1 MKNTLLLSTFV
12 LLAAFLPA
20 CFSDNTYD
28 EFAQCLTDEGV
39 VYYGAY
45 WCPNCQ
51 KQGQL
56 FGASQD
62 LLNYVECAEDG
73 KDSQYERCLLDGVD
87 SFPRWRFAD
96 GSELNGTQSLEAL
109 SEKSSCPLP
118 GEENEPKSV
127 LFQ

>member
-1 MKNTLLLSTFV
+1 MKKYLITATFAA
-12 LLAAFLPA
+12 LAVFLTA
-20 CFSDNTYD
+20 CSGSGQYD

-39 VYYGAY
+39 IYYGAY

-56 FGASQD
+56 FGSSKD

-73 KDSQYERCLLDGVD
+73 NDSQYERCLLEGVD
-87 SFPRWRFAD
+87 SFPRWRFSD
-96 GSELNGTQSLEAL
+96 GSELVGLQSLESL
-109 SEKSSCPLP
+109 SEKSNCLLP
-118 GEENEPKSV
+118 GAEDKQKSI